1 MTGKTVEGR
10 AGELASNINWSLLRV
25 ANALTILRLIGV
37 PFIIWVIYQTGST
50 TELDWIAVSLVVL
63 LQLTDIL
70 DGYLARQAKHG
81 DTRRINPLGE
91 VLDPIADKLY
101 INGAFLTL
109 ILVGRVPL
117 WAGGLIVARD
127 FGISLGWILKYTLTG
142 VRLLPNHLG
151 KAADS
156 SQALAL
162 VIVLARPAES
172 VSNAVLWLAVAL
184 TVASGISYARQAWVA
199 KPNETASLAEP
210 RP

>member
-1 MTGKTVEGR
+1 MPEKAVERR
-10 AGELASNINWSLLRV
+10 AGELAANINWSLLRV
-25 ANALTILRLIGV
+25 ANAITILRLIGV
-37 PFIIWVIYQTGST
+37 PFVIWVIYQTGET
-50 TELDWIAVSLVVL
+50 TELDWIAVSLVVG

-81 DTRRINPLGE
+81 DTRRVNPLGE

-109 ILVGRVPL
+109 ILIDRVPL

-127 FGISLGWILKYTLTG
+127 FGIAAGWILKYVLTG
-142 VRLLPNHLG
+142 VRLLPNLLG

-156 SQALAL
+156 SHALAL
-162 VIVLARPAES
+162 VVVLARPAAS

-184 TVASGISYARQAWVA
+184 TVASGLSYAKQAF
-199 KPNETASLAEP
+199 TA
-210 RP
+210 RPTA

>member
-1 MTGKTVEGR
+1 MPQKAVERR
-10 AGELASNINWSLLRV
+10 AGELAANINWSLLRV
-25 ANALTILRLIGV
+25 ANAITILRLIGV
-37 PFIIWVIYQTGST
+37 PFVIWVIYQTGET
-50 TELDWIAVSLVVL
+50 TELDWIAVSLVVG

-81 DTRRINPLGE
+81 DTRRVNPLGE

-109 ILVGRVPL
+109 ILIDRVPL

-127 FGISLGWILKYTLTG
+127 FGIAAGWILKYVLTG
-142 VRLLPNHLG
+142 VRLLPNLLG

-156 SQALAL
+156 SHALAL
-162 VIVLARPAES
+162 VVVLARPAAS

-184 TVASGISYARQAWVA
+184 TVASGLSYAKQAF
-199 KPNETASLAEP
+199 TA
-210 RP
+210 RPTA

>member
-1 MTGKTVEGR
+1 MPEKAVERR
-10 AGELASNINWSLLRV
+10 AGELAANINWSLLRV
-25 ANALTILRLIGV
+25 ANAITILRLIGV
-37 PFIIWVIYQTGST
+37 PFVIWVIYQTGET
-50 TELDWIAVSLVVL
+50 TELDWIAVSLVVG

-81 DTRRINPLGE
+81 DTRRVNPLGE

-109 ILVGRVPL
+109 IFIDRVPL

-127 FGISLGWILKYTLTG
+127 FGIAAGWILKYVLTG
-142 VRLLPNHLG
+142 VRLLPNLLG

-156 SQALAL
+156 SHALAL
-162 VIVLARPAES
+162 VVVLARPAAS

-184 TVASGISYARQAWVA
+184 TVASGLSYAKQAF
-199 KPNETASLAEP
+199 TA
-210 RP
+210 RPTA